1 MLIDDSVVRG
11 TTSKK
16 IVQMMFEAGARE
28 VHLRISSPP
37 ITHPDFY
44 GIDTPRTIE
53 LLAANMSVTE
63 MREFIGATSL
73 AFLSVDGIYRAL
85 GYEQRDRAQ
94 PAVHRPLLHRR
105 LSDALDRSERPH
117 HAAPAV
123 VAGRGRLDLTSW
135 PPPLFDAW

>member
-1 MLIDDSVVRG
+1 MRGNRIVLVDDSIVRG

-44 GIDTPRTIE
+44 GIDTPRTSE
-53 LLAANMSVTE
+53 LLAANMDVE
-63 MREFIGATSL
+63 QMRAFIGATSL

-85 GYEQRDRAQ
+85 GHERRDARAPQ
-94 PAVHRPLLHRR
+94 YTDNCFTGDYPTELVDQDGTAHAGQ
-105 LSDALDRSERPH
+105 LSFLSEVR
-117 HAAPAV
+117 
-123 VAGRGRLDLTSW
+123 
-135 PPPLFDAW
+135 